1 MLKESCELGD
11 IPWTGEANKG
21 ILQEID
27 KTLSQGYELK
37 FDPNTKL
44 IIGVD
49 HELFYSSDEYE
60 IPTFNVG
67 DPIARVELSTKTW
80 KSLNKFGTIAD
91 KLHLQITGNVLSLS
105 AIAPDGVIA
114 MQTLILDEP
123 LNDGESITFTIPS
136 SALFEAEFVS
146 IEIGQEKILI
156 QSIDRSSIWAIDR
169 SIEPEFFPG
178 LIPEGAI
185 EIAIASKD
193 LKPLLE
199 KGGKLKININK
210 KGAVQLKSTNGK
222 QVIVQIEISC
232 DVPPRTSFQVMAEAV
247 ESAIRLIG
255 TAKLITLAL
264 PVGLQYIAVSAAA
277 IRCLLP
283 TVVDAAKALTAQQIV
298 SPEPVVLESE
308 HTTVEVEGSE
318 VTMTVSSVEKL
329 DIPEAIEPTSKQ
341 EAIDQLKSATQQ
353 VEDAISRIPVGSE
366 LETAKQAIEETLVGQ
381 AQAVLNTEKTQSVFS
396 KEDIKKITNAIA
408 RAIARIK
415 AINLNLQTWEIQVT
429 FRT

>member
-1 MLKESCELGD
+1 
-11 IPWTGEANKG
+11 
-21 ILQEID
+21 
-27 KTLSQGYELK
+27 
-37 FDPNTKL
+37 
-44 IIGVD
+44 
-49 HELFYSSDEYE
+49 
-60 IPTFNVG
+60 
-67 DPIARVELSTKTW
+67 
-80 KSLNKFGTIAD
+80 
-91 KLHLQITGNVLSLS
+91 
-105 AIAPDGVIA
+105 
-114 MQTLILDEP
+114 MQTLILEHP
-123 LNDGESITFTIPS
+123 LQDGESIGFTIPS
-136 SALFEAEFVS
+136 SALFDAESVFV
-146 IEIGQEKILI
+146 EIGSEKILV
-156 QSIDRSSIWAIDR
+156 QASDRASIWAINRD
-169 SIEPEFFPG
+169 EPDFFPG

-185 EIAIASKD
+185 EIAIARKD

-247 ESAIRLIG
+247 ESAIKLIG

-298 SPEPVVLESE
+298 SPEPVVLESKC
-308 HTTVEVEGSE
+308 TTIEVDSGSE

-329 DIPEAIEPTSKQ
+329 DIPESSEPTSKQ

-366 LETAKQAIEETLVGQ
+366 LEIAKQAIEDKLLDQ
-381 AQAVLNTEKTQSVFS
+381 AQSVLNTEKTQSVFS
-396 KEDIKKITNAIA
+396 KEDIKKITNAIV
-408 RAIARIK
+408 RAIARIE
-415 AINLNLQTWEIQVT
+415 AIRLNMQTWELQVT
-429 FRT
+429 FRS